1 MFMNSR
7 LKKSLVYCGCSI
19 FVNLYIKGSQRFSNS
34 QRVAHNCIIP
44 LQQLTINKCNICFN
58 WVLKVW
64 MTRIMLSLFTDNV
77 KNTLLHIYPSLS
89 SLVWL
94 HTSMRTGG
102 GGRGAIYIF
111 SWHRFI
117 WMFCFF
123 QIFFMS
129 QINKKDMNYWF
140 DQGFHT

>member
-1 MFMNSR
+1 M
-7 LKKSLVYCGCSI
+7 
-19 FVNLYIKGSQRFSNS
+19 
-34 QRVAHNCIIP
+34 
-44 LQQLTINKCNICFN
+44 TINKCNICFN

-64 MTRIMLSLFTDNV
+64 MTEIMLSLFTDNV
-77 KNTLLHIYPSLS
+77 TNTLLHIYPSLS

-123 QIFFMS
+123 QIFVMS

-140 DQGFHT
+140 DQPQWFDLGFHTSKSIIVRKWLLLRFKRCWTKSWLWKVTHYVSQILQSKCL